1 MDYFYSKTRER
12 RDEEVGI
19 LSEQGELNKLL

>member
-12 RDEEVGI
+12 RGEEVGI
-19 LSEQGELNKLL
+19 LREQGELDKLL